1 MIWCN
6 SVAATSKLGL
16 MSCITK
22 ESISNIRL
30 KLKDKQNSKYKPS
43 RTAQNLNNQIGHNQ
57 DKSVKQT
64 RFLLPTSKTCTKPN
78 AHYNCTSRYPDSK
91 YSIKLLWWENDTY
104 MIQCLRR
111 FFLCF
116 LFSIFFM
123 LSQYFLIH
131 EAAHWFA
138 ETWLKFFSTDNSSCI
153 PFTKSQK
160 GMNVMTACFLKIP
173 KETFSEN
180 TANKYKHCA

>member
-111 FFLCF
+111 FFCVFCF
-116 LFSIFFM
+116 L
-123 LSQYFLIH
+123 YFLCCPNIF
-131 EAAHWFA
+131 WYMKQR
-138 ETWLKFFSTDNSSCI
+138 TG
-153 PFTKSQK
+153 SQK
-160 GMNVMTACFLKIP
+160 HGSNFFPLTTHLAFLSLNLRKAWMLWQRA
-173 KETFSEN
+173 F
-180 TANKYKHCA
+180 